1 MSEEEHEEKYDLA
14 QSYRSIGA
22 LVPVIKD
29 AYGNVIDGFHRL
41 EVDSNWP
48 SIKLEHIRSKV
59 DLVIARLIV
68 NVCRRRVPA
77 EEKRELLGQIAELTG
92 WSPKQIAEVLGMS
105 ERWVLKYIP
114 DKYKNKEMQ
123 ALAARRAANIKSQE
137 TSEEVAQ
144 RATFT
149 NVKVEGQEREQV
161 VTVPASASGSVAP
174 QLPSGQPKSLVE
186 EPPLVRIIDKL
197 KRYYPLSLID
207 WVYEFYQFSSAEQG
221 AKLLKQ
227 VLEAVWS
234 RIEKEL
240 GEEWIRNVV
249 SEAIRQ

>member
-14 QSYRSIGA
+14 QSYRTIGA

-105 ERWVLKYIP
+105 ERWVYKYLP
-114 DKYKNKEMQ
+114 EKYKRPEPEQ
-123 ALAARRAANIKSQE
+123 LASARRALNLK
-137 TSEEVAQ
+137 SEE
-144 RATFT
+144 T
-149 NVKVEGQEREQV
+149 QERKAEQAI
-161 VTVPASASGSVAP
+161 TVPSSVPASGSVAP
-174 QLPSGQPKSLVE
+174 TLPSSQPKSLVE

>member
-105 ERWVLKYIP
+105 ERWVYKYLP
-114 DKYKNKEMQ
+114 EKYKRPEPEQ
-123 ALAARRAANIKSQE
+123 LASARRALNLK
-137 TSEEVAQ
+137 SEE
-144 RATFT
+144 T
-149 NVKVEGQEREQV
+149 QEQKTEQAI
-161 VTVPASASGSVAP
+161 TVPASASGSVAP
-174 QLPSGQPKSLVE
+174 TLPSSQPKSLVE

-207 WVYEFYQFSSAEQG
+207 WVYEFYQFDSAEQG

>member
-105 ERWVLKYIP
+105 ERWVYKYLP
-114 DKYKNKEMQ
+114 EKYKRPEPEQ
-123 ALAARRAANIKSQE
+123 LASARRALNLK
-137 TSEEVAQ
+137 SEE
-144 RATFT
+144 T
-149 NVKVEGQEREQV
+149 QEQKTEQAI
-161 VTVPASASGSVAP
+161 TVPASASGSVAP
-174 QLPSGQPKSLVE
+174 TLPSSQPKSLVE

-207 WVYEFYQFSSAEQG
+207 WVYEFCQFSSAEQG

-227 VLEAVWS
+227 VLEAVWK
-234 RIEKEL
+234 RIESEL

-249 SEAIRQ
+249 SEAIRR